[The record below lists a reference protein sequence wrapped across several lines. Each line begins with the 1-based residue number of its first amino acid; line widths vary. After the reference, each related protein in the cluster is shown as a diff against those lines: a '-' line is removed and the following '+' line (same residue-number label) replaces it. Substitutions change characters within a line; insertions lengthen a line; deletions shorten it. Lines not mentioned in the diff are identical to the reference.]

1 MSEEPNVVAV
11 EIAFEGESDGF
22 KRYCTKRDCG
32 RESDRRSGTFGQS
45 AFRRHQRLCRSR
57 SRGDS
62 QGPCNG
68 LRHRRRGALWPI
80 SFRVLG
86 NDLQEVYRQ
95 AEAQTQIVKEF
106 LKSGGIKPD
115 EITDASPK
123 VDDAQANMY
132 GENKRA
138 YRYILTPSVTVST
151 KNVDAVLALQRS
163 MSELIA
169 KGVTPTEDYSFRT
182 IFNYTKLNSIKP
194 AMIEAATVNA
204 REAAEK
210 FAKDSGSTLGKIRRA
225 SQGQFQIFDRDA
237 NTRWI
242 KNVRV
247 VTTVEYYL
255 KD

>member
-1 MSEEPNVVAV
+1 MESKGIASSVIVAV
-11 EIAFEGESDGF
+11 GIAGGLGLLGSQLADGIDAF
-22 KRYCTKRDCG
+22 VSRD
-32 RESDRRSGTFGQS
+32 RVVTVK
-45 AFRRHQRLCRSR
+45 
-57 SRGDS
+57 
-62 QGPCNG
+62 G
-68 LRHRRRGALWPI
+68 LATQTVRADEVLWPI

-86 NDLQEVYRQ
+86 DDLQQVYRT
-95 AEAQTQIVKEF
+95 AETQTDIVKDF
-106 LKSGGIKPD
+106 LKKGGIKAE

-123 VDDAQANMY
+123 VDDAQATMY
-132 GENKRA
+132 GENKRT

-169 KGVTPTEDYSFRT
+169 KGVTPTEDYSFRTIFNYTVTPTEDYSFRT

>member
-1 MSEEPNVVAV
+1 MVVPVVWANVEKGIRATDPALLEMARVYRFGRLKTLLRVQLPSVMPYFLAACTTGLGFAWKSG
-11 EIAFEGESDGF
+11 IADEV
-22 KRYCTKRDCG
+22 
-32 RESDRRSGTFGQS
+32 
-45 AFRRHQRLCRSR
+45 
-57 SRGDS
+57 
-62 QGPCNG
+62 
-68 LRHRRRGALWPI
+68 LWPI

-95 AEAQTQIVKEF
+95 AEAQMQIVKEF

>member
-1 MSEEPNVVAV
+1 MDNKSVLSSVIVAV
-11 EIAFEGESDGF
+11 GIAGGLGLLGSQLASGIDSFGS
-22 KRYCTKRDCG
+22 RD
-32 RESDRRSGTFGQS
+32 RVVTVK
-45 AFRRHQRLCRSR
+45 
-57 SRGDS
+57 
-62 QGPCNG
+62 G
-68 LRHRRRGALWPI
+68 LATAMVEADEVLWPI

-86 NDLQEVYRQ
+86 DDLQQVYRN
-95 AEAQTQIVKEF
+95 AEAQTHTVKEF
-106 LKSGGIKPD
+106 LLAGGIKAE
-115 EITDASPK
+115 EITDAAPK

-132 GENKRA
+132 GENKRL
-138 YRYILTPSVTVST
+138 YRYILTTSITVSS
-151 KNVDAVLALQRS
+151 KNVEAVLKLQRS

-169 KGVTPTEDYSFRT
+169 RGVTPVEDYSARP
-182 IFNYTKLNSIKP
+182 IFNYTGLNTIKP

-225 SQGQFQIFDRDA
+225 TQGQFQIFDRDN
-237 NTRWI
+237 NTSWI